1 MAPQSRAVC
10 RPKNTGGGLCTVS
23 RIRILC
29 SMSAA
34 AMASY
39 AGECAVFLSFSLFH
53 FGTQLDRVLPDAC
66 VRLDAFVKNHVCCP
80 FELSLDDDDHLMLV
94 SMCVRRVCSGTTH
107 GHHAE
112 SAMSSLQISART
124 SRRQISSRFV
134 VLASARSISLYSA
147 CIRPPAVPAH
157 PMIAGFLRRS
167 SDSYRSNAGG
177 HTWCGVRPTRRLAL
191 SHLLLAQVY
200 QTDELKNLDAASA
213 DLRKA
218 LTKTMKLRSWIYSEA
233 FRDFVRAVTGCGE
246 LTSQVR
252 QRLDSLCM
260 CLCVSF
266 LVSFLPPLTHSL

>member
-1 MAPQSRAVC
+1 M
-10 RPKNTGGGLCTVS
+10 
-23 RIRILC
+23 II
-29 SMSAA
+29 
-34 AMASY
+34 SY
-39 AGECAVFLSFSLFH
+39 SS
-53 FGTQLDRVLPDAC
+53 QC
-66 VRLDAFVKNHVCCP
+66 VRC
-80 FELSLDDDDHLMLV
+80 
-94 SMCVRRVCSGTTH
+94 VCSGTTH
-107 GHHAE
+107 GHHVE

-134 VLASARSISLYSA
+134 VQAECSRSMSLHSA

-157 PMIAGFLRRS
+157 SMIAGFLRRS

-177 HTWCGVRPTRRLAL
+177 HAWCGVRPTRRLAL

-200 QTDELKNLDAASA
+200 QTEELKNLDAASA

-266 LVSFLPPLTHSL
+266 LVSLIPPLTHLL